1 MPGMKDYISVT
12 VDEKCVHQQTYLVLR
27 NLQGA
32 AFQKF
37 RKCFPRVSKFA
48 ALRPKE
54 CVIAGASGTYPLC
67 LGLYHSSEC

>member
-27 NLQGA
+27 NLKA

-48 ALRPKE
+48 VLRPKE
-54 CVIAGASGTYPLC
+54 CIIAGASGTYPLC